1 VSAGHG
7 RVLALDYGSSRTGVA
22 ISDASG
28 TLARPLT
35 TVRRAAAREGLAE
48 LSAIIERE
56 RPELI
61 VVGLP
66 LTLAGQKGAQAAETA
81 SFVGRLR
88 QRCEIP
94 IVMEDERFTTRIA
107 RELSPR
113 PADGDDA
120 AAAAVLLQ
128 GFLDRHVD
136 REDP

>member
-1 VSAGHG
+1 
-7 RVLALDYGSSRTGVA
+7 VLALDYGSGRTGVA

-56 RPELI
+56 QPELI

-66 LTLAGQKGAQAAETA
+66 LTLAGRKGSQAAETS

-88 QRCEIP
+88 ERCATP
-94 IVMEDERFTTRIA
+94 IVLEDERFTTKIA
-107 RELSPR
+107 RDLLPDR
-113 PADGDDA
+113 RAGDDA

-128 GFLDRHVD
+128 GYLDRRAGGD
-136 REDP
+136 G